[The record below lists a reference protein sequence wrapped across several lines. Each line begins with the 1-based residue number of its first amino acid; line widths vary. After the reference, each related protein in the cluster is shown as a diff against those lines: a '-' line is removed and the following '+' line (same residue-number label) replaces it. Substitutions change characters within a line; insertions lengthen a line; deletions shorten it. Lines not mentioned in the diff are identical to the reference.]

1 MRTFLAFHFLA
12 YLSIFI
18 KTTKGTIFG
27 IRIVDAPQSREPQYH
42 QPQYQP
48 SYKPHYKPN
57 IIDGISNL
65 KAGALRTGAN
75 ALRFKGDVLYG
86 GADALDQ
93 TANQFS
99 PAPRQQQSAN
109 LHFRPPPIQ
118 SHQTHS
124 NLNFANTFGNNFQH
138 STYNNPPPTYNNP
151 NNFNN
156 NPNNFNNN
164 NNLPQNGNPDVITI
178 NNQGFNNGGRE
189 PDVLIGD
196 PRIPNTVDPGLLTNE
211 QMMLMKQ
218 NQAQQM
224 MMIQEQKMKMMKESM
239 KIQTELMKVKDTNK
253 GPKIQQCEE
262 RFTQL
267 VGDIFI
273 GNEMVPDVIDTPPK
287 YPLELTYRTVRTFP
301 GMRLTAETTRFKPM
315 VEWPSEE
322 GDFYTLV
329 LANLDINTRRNRTLA
344 EFWHWFVAN
353 IPGDA
358 VDDGEVIFD
367 LLFPL
372 VLPEGDGDHRFG
384 YFVMKQPR
392 RIDYSAEGGPTDS
405 CSPNMSKGRGPKRS
419 VKELIRRY
427 DLELTASTFLIIDSD
442 QASLEIACEW
452 QRCMGGQSD
461 LDILACA
468 DKL

>member
-1 MRTFLAFHFLA
+1 MK
-12 YLSIFI
+12 
-18 KTTKGTIFG
+18 KTNLVVILGCLLTVSHIATGTIFG
-27 IRIVDAPQSREPQYH
+27 IRIVDAPQSRDPHYGAPQ
-42 QPQYQP
+42 
-48 SYKPHYKPN
+48 SYKPQYKPN
-57 IIDGISNL
+57 LIDGISNL

-75 ALRFKGDVLYG
+75 ALRFKGDVFYG

-99 PAPRQQQSAN
+99 PAPRQQPTSAQLN
-109 LHFRPPPIQ
+109 FRPPPIQ

-138 STYNNPPPTYNNP
+138 SSYSNPPPPSY
-151 NNFNN
+151 
-156 NPNNFNNN
+156 NNN
-164 NNLPQNGNPDVITI
+164 NNNNNNPVFNPSSPDVISI
-178 NNQGFNNGGRE
+178 NNQGFGSGRE
-189 PDVLIGD
+189 PDVIVGD
-196 PRIPNTVDPGLLTNE
+196 PRIPSNTVDPGLLSTE

-218 NQAQQM
+218 QQAEQM
-224 MMIQEQKMKMMKESM
+224 MKVQEQKMKQM
-239 KIQTELMKVKDTNK
+239 QTELMKVKDSTN

-301 GMRLTAETTRFKPM
+301 GMRLTAGTTRFKPM
-315 VEWPSEE
+315 VEWPSED
-322 GDFYTLV
+322 GALYTLV
-329 LANLDINTRRNRTLA
+329 LANLDINTRRNRTLS

-372 VLPEGDGDHRFG
+372 VLPEGDGNHRFG
-384 YFVMKQPR
+384 YFVLKQPGR
-392 RIDYSAEGGPTDS
+392 VDYSAEGGPTDS

-427 DLELTASTFLIIDSD
+427 DLELTAATFLIIDSD
-442 QASLEIACEW
+442 PASLEIACEW
-452 QRCMGGQSD
+452 QRCMGGQVFVRN
-461 LDILACA
+461 LDCMKKTL
-468 DKL
+468 

>member
-1 MRTFLAFHFLA
+1 MKRISTCLVLGV
-12 YLSIFI
+12 LSTVTQL
-18 KTTKGTIFG
+18 TTGTIFG
-27 IRIVDAPQSREPQYH
+27 IRIVDAPQSREPQYSA
-42 QPQYQP
+42 PQ
-48 SYKPHYKPN
+48 SYKPQYKPN
-57 IIDGISNL
+57 LINGFSNL

-75 ALRFKGDVLYG
+75 ALRFKGDLFYG
-86 GADALDQ
+86 GADTLDQ

-99 PAPRQQQSAN
+99 PAPRQQQSAQFH
-109 LHFRPPPIQ
+109 LRPPPIQ
-118 SHQTHS
+118 SHQTHQ

-138 STYNNPPPTYNNP
+138 SSYNNPPPSYNNQ
-151 NNFNN
+151 NNYNN
-156 NPNNFNNN
+156 NNQNNFNNN
-164 NNLPQNGNPDVITI
+164 NQNNNPSFNPSNPDVISI
-178 NNQGFNNGGRE
+178 NNQGGFNNGGRE
-189 PDVLIGD
+189 PDVIVGD
-196 PRIPNTVDPGLLTNE
+196 PRIPSNTVDPGLLSTE

-218 NQAQQM
+218 KQAEQM
-224 MMIQEQKMKMMKESM
+224 MKVQEQKMKQM
-239 KIQTELMKVKDTNK
+239 QTELMKVKDSTN

-273 GNEMVPDVIDTPPK
+273 GNEMVPDVIDAPPK

-301 GMRLTAETTRFKPM
+301 GMRLTAGTTRFKPM
-315 VEWPSEE
+315 VSWPSDE
-322 GDFYTLV
+322 GDLYTLV
-329 LANLDINTRRNRTLA
+329 LANLDINTRRNRTLS

-353 IPGDA
+353 IPGDS

-384 YFVMKQPR
+384 YFVLKQPG

-452 QRCMGGQSD
+452 QRCMGGQEPCPPED
-461 LDILACA
+461 L
-468 DKL
+468 